1 SFLESWPPLPFP
13 GLGSLTF
20 LTCRLVISIRKATK
34 KAPTFI
40 RCRNPEWLSVAGAFT
55 SRTVAS
61 IATAS
66 RSAPITPPPIS
77 IVRETPLQ
85 VRPQN
90 GVTAVARR
98 AITFSIGQRCWVTCE
113 WTLIWPTSATPPRS
127 TQKPRHHTQAQRIR
141 RILPHNHLLRRHLLR
156 RPRKPPQLLRLLRH
170 LRNPRR
176 PTPLPGIINIS
187 MRPAV

>member
-61 IATAS
+61 IVTAN
-66 RSAPITPPPIS
+66 RSAPITPLPIS
-77 IVRETPLQ
+77 IGLATPLQ
-85 VRPQN
+85 VRPQ
-90 GVTAVARR
+90 
-98 AITFSIGQRCWVTCE
+98 
-113 WTLIWPTSATPPRS
+113 TPPRNKTPS
-127 TQKPRHHTQAQRIR
+127 
-141 RILPHNHLLRRHLLR
+141 LPHNHPLRLHLPHRRPRPVLHLRRQTLNKTPSPPRNHLLRLHLLR
-156 RPRKPPQLLRLLRH
+156 RRPRPMPR
-170 LRNPRR
+170 PRR
-176 PTPLPGIINIS
+176 QTPRPNKMLSLPHNH
-187 MRPAV
+187 